1 MGKSCK
7 AISKKNHQ
15 GEASD
20 MTDATYTL
28 FAYVFL
34 ILGSMSVA
42 VWTVSTRKY
51 NISLGVGWLLIG
63 LSYGLMAR

>member
-1 MGKSCK
+1 
-7 AISKKNHQ
+7 
-15 GEASD
+15 